1 MPVFTEQMVMA
12 GQAGVGSWGQGGR
25 GPVTTAAFPQQIQQE
40 QLDSVMDWLTTQ
52 PRAAQLVDKD
62 GTFLSTLEH
71 HLGRYLKE
79 VKQHHIKADKR

>member
-1 MPVFTEQMVMA
+1 MGSGAWWEC
-12 GQAGVGSWGQGGR
+12 VG
-25 GPVTTAAFPQQIQQE
+25 GPLTTAVSPQQIQQE

-71 HLGRYLKE
+71 YLSRYLKE
-79 VKQHHIKADKR
+79 VKPHHVKADKR